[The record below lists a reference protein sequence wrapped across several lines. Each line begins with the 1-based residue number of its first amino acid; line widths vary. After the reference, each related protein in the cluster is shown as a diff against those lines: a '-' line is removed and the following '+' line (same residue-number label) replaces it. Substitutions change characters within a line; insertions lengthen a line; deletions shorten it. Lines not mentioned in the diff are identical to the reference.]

1 MYVSLLL
8 CEQVSQTLRV
18 WPLPSTCSRRVHN
31 AIEGQDPCKENGV
44 FLFYFALSL
53 SLSTRLFREASWP
66 DQWLPRTERGWKNVP
81 EFPFWISMLLLHIY
95 WSYHQKDSLLFRQLL
110 SSAIIWFFSSSS
122 VFKDLKCCLIM
133 ICGWRPRWSPP
144 TSSSSRSIH
153 VDWKLR
159 PWRGTDHKC
168 SQKSIPRN
176 LMEVFNNL
184 HSFGD
189 VSPWKEKVLL
199 CVGH

>member
-1 MYVSLLL
+1 MQLRGKIHVKRMQSFFSILLG
-8 CEQVSQTLRV
+8 
-18 WPLPSTCSRRVHN
+18 WP
-31 AIEGQDPCKENGV
+31 
-44 FLFYFALSL
+44 ALSL

-81 EFPFWISMLLLHIY
+81 EFLFWISMLLHIY
-95 WSYHQKDSLLFRQLL
+95 WSYHQKDPLLFRQLL

-122 VFKDLKCCLIM
+122 VFKDLKFCLIM

-159 PWRGTDHKC
+159 PWRGTDHKF
-168 SQKSIPRN
+168 SQKPIKEYSKK
-176 LMEVFNNL
+176 FNGG
-184 HSFGD
+184 F
-189 VSPWKEKVLL
+189 
-199 CVGH
+199 